1 MALSNEF
8 YHHLYNLVDRG
19 GETWYITVKDDDPD
33 LIWCN
38 KYAKTFMREKKVEL
52 TDDEFKATVRYHLH
66 RGLVPKY
73 KISQAMHIKY
83 QLFVQRIKRLG
94 LDKEIDEYN
103 GLSYAVVRVRSDGTA
118 YAAKNVSVLRH
129 NNMHRGYIEPLAEYM
144 TKHPDS
150 FDVREVLKH
159 EFIRVA

>member
-1 MALSNEF
+1 
-8 YHHLYNLVDRG
+8 
-19 GETWYITVKDDDPD
+19 
-33 LIWCN
+33 
-38 KYAKTFMREKKVEL
+38 
-52 TDDEFKATVRYHLH
+52 
-66 RGLVPKY
+66 
-73 KISQAMHIKY
+73 MHIKY

-103 GLSYAVVRVRSDGTA
+103 GLSYAVVRVHSDGTA
-118 YAAKNVSVLRH
+118 YAAKNVGVLKH
-129 NNMHRGYIEPLAEYM
+129 NNMHRGHIETLVEYM